1 MWCRS
6 VQRQLVPYVDGRLTG
21 RRHVAVAAHLEGC
34 RACSVAA
41 DGLRELHALLDSQ
54 PEAAVPPEFEAE
66 VIRRIRGGEPESST
80 LQIGRWLLPLAAGVC
95 AVGVALLY
103 VGHGVRGPEE
113 PSGESVAAAV
123 ARRPLPGGPTALPM
137 GAMRGAG
144 RGASAGHEAPEVER
158 PAAQPGERRT
168 EESFAEASK
177 ELPPDLFGALDLF
190 VDFPVIWQLEKF
202 EHYEAIWSLSDHEAA
217 SRMRG
222 G

>member
-6 VQRQLVPYVDGRLTG
+6 VQRQLVPYVDGRLRG
-21 RRHVAVAAHLEGC
+21 RRHVAVAAHLESC
-34 RACSVAA
+34 QTCSAAA

-54 PEAAVPPEFEAE
+54 PEAVVPPEFESE

-80 LQIGRWLLPLAAGVC
+80 LQLGRWIIPLAAGAC
-95 AVGVALLY
+95 AVGVALY

-113 PSGESVAAAV
+113 PSGESGAAAV
-123 ARRPLPGGPTALPM
+123 ARAPVPGGPTASPT

-158 PAAQPGERRT
+158 PAAQPEGSPPEDAL
-168 EESFAEASK
+168 AEASK
-177 ELPPDLFGALDLF
+177 KLPPDLFGALDLF

-202 EHYEAIWSLSDHEAA
+202 EHYEAIWALSDHEAE
-217 SRMRG
+217 STMRG